1 MENENIEINTHY
13 ETDPNR
19 VRDERSNVDEHCEA
33 TLRDWTLN
41 LNNPEVERC
50 HVAMVTQFKDG
61 TVSID
66 NLRRENDVLSE
77 VTQTE
82 VTFEVKSPAI
92 ARQVFESLD
101 QHFTTMASEIRAPE
115 TKLLEEVVL
124 DVGNADGNGLSLSF
138 TPTLGT
144 SDTTSDDVDEED
156 NVDAYGE

>member
-19 VRDERSNVDEHCEA
+19 VRGERSNVDEHCEA
-33 TLRDWTLN
+33 ALRDWTLN

-82 VTFEVKSPAI
+82 VTFEVKSPSI

-101 QHFTTMASEIRAPE
+101 QHFTTMVSEIRAPE

-124 DVGNADGNGLSLSF
+124 DVGNADGNGLSLNF